1 MNARTMLSR
10 PAQCLAIAIALGASP
25 MADAAGQ
32 QNGDGVPVDRPLATR
47 SELETLAR
55 QLQSSDAEA
64 LARVKARLAEG
75 DFRPGDLVWIQV
87 QNEETLS
94 DTFEIGPDRELR
106 LPAPTVGTL
115 PLKGVLRS
123 ELDEHVQEYISKFVR
138 DPVARA
144 RPLMRISIQGEVA
157 QAGYHALPADAVLA
171 DALTAAG
178 GATAEADMRKLRIE
192 RNGEKI
198 WKGKEL
204 QEAIANRGTIDQMGL
219 QDGDRLIID
228 RRNAGFQEN
237 LRFMYL
243 VVALAGGVY
252 GLSRAF

>member
-1 MNARTMLSR
+1 MNSRTTTSRSARCF
-10 PAQCLAIAIALGASP
+10 AVAVALGATLT
-25 MADAAGQ
+25 ANAAAQ
-32 QNGDGVPVDRPLATR
+32 QNGERTPGDRPLAKR
-47 SELETLAR
+47 SELETLAQ
-55 QLQSSDAEA
+55 QLSGDAAA
-64 LARVKARLAEG
+64 LARVRARLAEG

-87 QNEETLS
+87 QDEEALS

-106 LPAPTVGTL
+106 MPAPTVGTL

-123 ELDEHVQEYISKFVR
+123 ELDEHVQTYIARFVR

-144 RPLMRISIQGEVA
+144 RPLMRISVQGEVA

>member
-10 PAQCLAIAIALGASP
+10 SGHCLALAIVLSGLLS
-25 MADAAGQ
+25 
-32 QNGDGVPVDRPLATR
+32 GDGAAQENGERTPVDRPLAKR
-47 SELETLAR
+47 SELE
-55 QLQSSDAEA
+55 A
-64 LARVKARLAEG
+64 LAKQSGDDAMLTRVRARLAEG
-75 DFRPGDLVWIQV
+75 DFQPGDLVWIQV
-87 QNEETLS
+87 QNEEALS

-106 LPAPTVGTL
+106 MPAPTVGTL

-123 ELDEHVQEYISKFVR
+123 ELDEHVRKYIARFVR